1 MVKRNPSAIVST
13 IITVIIIH
21 HSQLYVVE
29 LTAPLNWLGNGAG
42 GCYRSVGGV
51 CVGGGD
57 VAAGAEYFAHVLGE
71 IKTVGVPCTVFL
83 DGKGA
88 GGDGPGGILG
98 DESKTRVVATG
109 EVDAGDLQVT
119 TVQVALVQR
128 NDAIHCNH
136 LEAAASH
143 AVVGAGNYS
152 SGSLI
157 GEADGAV
164 LCIVDGRPN
173 AGLGLDARL
182 VAIGI
187 EDGREAEA
195 CFIL

>member
-1 MVKRNPSAIVST
+1 M
-13 IITVIIIH
+13 
-21 HSQLYVVE
+21 E